1 MSFWQRRTSDV
12 PLVVGHRGGRG
23 PDFPVENTLDA
34 FERARAG
41 GARAMELDVQ
51 ASGDGE
57 AVVVHDTDLARITG
71 GADPRPVAAL
81 EWAELRAVALPG
93 GARIPRLSDVL
104 DWAEA
109 YGIALNVEVK
119 RDGANKAALVRRV
132 ARLVRHAKIDVLL
145 SSFDPALLALVGA
158 LAPGVPRAWLTDPE
172 ESPPFAIFRAT
183 AYRPLIQ
190 AIHPRWDQLTESNVR
205 AFHARGL
212 AVGCFTVNEPEKAA
226 RVAALGVDWIITD
239 RARELSLQFSQ
250 SAGTRSVPAG

>member
-1 MSFWQRRTSDV
+1 MAR
-12 PLVVGHRGGRG
+12 PC
-23 PDFPVENTLDA
+23 
-34 FERARAG
+34 RACCR
-41 GARAMELDVQ
+41 
-51 ASGDGE
+51 
-57 AVVVHDTDLARITG
+57 
-71 GADPRPVAAL
+71 
-81 EWAELRAVALPG
+81 
-93 GARIPRLSDVL
+93 
-104 DWAEA
+104 
-109 YGIALNVEVK
+109 
-119 RDGANKAALVRRV
+119 
-132 ARLVRHAKIDVLL
+132 
-145 SSFDPALLALVGA
+145 
-158 LAPGVPRAWLTDPE
+158 PGVPRAWLTDPE